1 VRRGAAQLRIDR
13 HAERVIPHRF
23 DAAWP
28 VGLLSGI
35 ITFFAVV
42 ALAAAL
48 SAGRLAEVW
57 GAGLG
62 SPATLQIV
70 AAEADVEAQ
79 ARAALEV
86 LRTTPG
92 VQAVRAVEIE
102 EQRSLLEPWLGSDLP
117 VDSLPLP
124 LLIEVSVDRGR
135 LDAAAL
141 RADLAAAA
149 PAAVFDDHAAWR
161 APLAESAAALRRF
174 ALASIGLMGVA
185 LIAVLVLAARASVAV
200 NGPVIR
206 TLRLVGARDGFIGG
220 AFTRRFV
227 LDATAGAV
235 LGTLAAMVLLSMLPP
250 TREEGFYL
258 VGIGLQGWHWLLPV
272 LAPPVAGALAWIAT
286 RVATRRQLRRWS

>member
-57 GAGLG
+57 GAGLE

-70 AAEADVEAQ
+70 AAEADVEVQ

-92 VQAVRAVEIE
+92 VQAVRVVEIE

-272 LAPPVAGALAWIAT
+272 MAPPVAGVLAWIAT

>member
-1 VRRGAAQLRIDR
+1 VRRGAAPLRIDR
-13 HAERVIPHRF
+13 HAERVVPHRF

-35 ITFFAVV
+35 LIFFAVV

-48 SAGRLAEVW
+48 SAGRLATAW
-57 GAGLG
+57 GAGLD

-92 VQAVRAVEIE
+92 VQAVRVVEIE
-102 EQRSLLEPWLGSDLP
+102 EQRALLEPWLGADLP

-124 LLIEVSVDRGR
+124 LLIEVGVDRVR

-141 RADLAAAA
+141 RAELAEAA
-149 PAAVFDDHAAWR
+149 PLAVFDDHAAWR
-161 APLAESAAALRRF
+161 GPLAESAEALRRF
-174 ALASIGLMGVA
+174 ALASIGLLA
-185 LIAVLVLAARASVAV
+185 LALVAVLTLAARATVAV
-200 NGPVIR
+200 NGQLIR
-206 TLRLVGARDGFIGG
+206 TLRQVGARDGFISG

-227 LDATAGAV
+227 LDATSGAV
-235 LGTLAAMVLLSMLPP
+235 LGTLAAMALLSLLPP

-258 VGIGLQGWHWLLPV
+258 VGIGLQGWHWLLPA
-272 LAPPVAGALAWIAT
+272 LAPPVAGAIAWTAT

>member
-1 VRRGAAQLRIDR
+1 VRRGAAPLRID
-13 HAERVIPHRF
+13 HNAERVVPHRF

-35 ITFFAVV
+35 LIFFAVV

-48 SAGRLAEVW
+48 SAGRLAAAW
-57 GAGLG
+57 GAGLE

-92 VQAVRAVEIE
+92 VQAVRVVEIE
-102 EQRSLLEPWLGSDLP
+102 EQRALLEPWLGADLP

-124 LLIEVSVDRGR
+124 LLIEVGVDRGR
-135 LDAAAL
+135 LDAVAL
-141 RADLAAAA
+141 RAELAEAA
-149 PAAVFDDHAAWR
+149 PLAVFDDHAAWR
-161 APLAESAAALRRF
+161 APLAESAEALRRF
-174 ALASIGLMGVA
+174 ALASIGLLGLA
-185 LIAVLVLAARASVAV
+185 LVAVLTLAARATVAV
-200 NGPVIR
+200 NGPLIR
-206 TLRLVGARDGFIGG
+206 TLRQVGARDGFISG

-227 LDATAGAV
+227 LDAMTGAV
-235 LGTLAAMVLLSMLPP
+235 LGTLAAMALLSLLPP

-258 VGIGLQGWHWLLPV
+258 VGIGLQGWHWMLPALV
-272 LAPPVAGALAWIAT
+272 PPAAGAIAWIAT